1 MKTTTVSDFVTS
13 PSPSKVVDQ
22 NERVCYLGRGT
33 TSAPPILHLGCW
45 RRLGRRDCALLGLR
59 GVRGLSSNV
68 CRWTWEGRPFLQGYL
83 TQVVRAAL
91 LFEAVV
97 VSKNL
102 LGYLIIHCSVPNH
115 IYTLHFTMEGREEKV
130 GCFAASALHR
140 VPILHFRVA
149 SGLLQYLYCSIHPV
163 LYSFRLIS
171 CWRISANGIYP

>member
-1 MKTTTVSDFVTS
+1 M
-13 PSPSKVVDQ
+13 
-22 NERVCYLGRGT
+22 
-33 TSAPPILHLGCW
+33 
-45 RRLGRRDCALLGLR
+45 
-59 GVRGLSSNV
+59 
-68 CRWTWEGRPFLQGYL
+68 QGYL

-140 VPILHFRVA
+140 VY
-149 SGLLQYLYCSIHPV
+149 LLQHLRCIGYLYC
-163 LYSFRLIS
+163 IS
-171 CWRISANGIYP
+171 V